1 MAYDPLAG
9 LEIHTRDF
17 VGKRAINA
25 TSRLV
30 RATGRMRT
38 SPAIL
43 AIPALKKPRALCL
56 PCAQELASQL
66 TNPIELVA

>member
-25 TSRLV
+25 TSRVV

-43 AIPALKKPRALCL
+43 AIPALKNPA
-56 PCAQELASQL
+56 PFASPAPK
-66 TNPIELVA
+66 N